1 MRFAGA
7 VMAVVCAA
15 IQLLGATA
23 ALAADRWKIGRGEG
37 AATATTYSINT
48 LSTTARTIEYR
59 AALVISCKASR
70 YPVWRASILIRRA
83 ISGQGGIP
91 VTMRYDNGVPF
102 EDVWTLGDYNR
113 SLNMDGEQ
121 ALARLARARRFDL
134 SWRFGLFSGEGQAVF
149 DVAGLDDAIADLAK
163 ACGVSV
169 PVGTPGTQ
177 RERKPNS

>member
-1 MRFAGA
+1 
-7 VMAVVCAA
+7 MAVVCAA